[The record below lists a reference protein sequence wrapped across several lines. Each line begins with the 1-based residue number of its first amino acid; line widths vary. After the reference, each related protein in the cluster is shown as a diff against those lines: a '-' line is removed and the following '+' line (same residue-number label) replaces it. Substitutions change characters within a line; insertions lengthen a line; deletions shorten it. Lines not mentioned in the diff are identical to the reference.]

1 MDKIQSS
8 FTVFFEDP
16 FWVGIFERRQPH
28 KGQDLLTAAKVT
40 FGAQPTDAQVY
51 VYLLE
56 HYHQLRFSPPVDAKR
71 PHAVHNPKR
80 MQRQI
85 PRSLR
90 CPGGSTKS
98 QPALALMRQ
107 QDHRHKQ

>member
-71 PHAVHNPKR
+71 PHAVHNPKSALSGR
-80 MQRQI
+80 LNQI
-85 PRSLR
+85 PAGACFDAST
-90 CPGGSTKS
+90 GSPS
-98 QPALALMRQ
+98 
-107 QDHRHKQ
+107 